1 MKSKLGVVTQ
11 MFKLSHPDAV
21 ASERGILQ
29 QRRLREK
36 LELYSQSC
44 INLPKPIQEAAR
56 KHFHAPG
63 TWQT

>member
-1 MKSKLGVVTQ
+1 MKSKLGVVTW
-11 MFKLSHPDAV
+11 MFLHSHPDAV
-21 ASERGILQ
+21 ASDRGFLQ

-44 INLPKPIQEAAR
+44 INLPTPIQEAAR

-63 TWQT
+63 TLQM